1 MSRCLAIVCAYTCV
15 FALAC
20 DKGETTVSP
29 DSAPPEATE
38 PQVAPEPEEAS
49 PALVAQYTGLVH
61 EVYSRDA
68 SRCLEDQM
76 EAEDSRYMRSAYTLT
91 IGVALDGST
100 EHVKADEVHVQ
111 VLNYGGEVLKEG
123 NAEAMGE
130 CLVEAA
136 SDWDFEPLPPSATS
150 FQVKGRVGD

>member
-1 MSRCLAIVCAYTCV
+1 MSRCLAIVCACTCV
-15 FALAC
+15 LALAC
-20 DKGETTVSP
+20 EKGEATVSP
-29 DSAPPEATE
+29 DAAPASEPE
-38 PQVAPEPEEAS
+38 VAPEPEEAS

-61 EVYSRDA
+61 EIYSRDA
-68 SRCLEDQM
+68 ERCLEEQM

-91 IGVALDGST
+91 VGVALDGTT
-100 EHVKADEVHVQ
+100 EGVKADEVHVQ

-136 SDWDFEPLPPSATS
+136 SGWDFEPLPPSATS
-150 FQVKGRVGD
+150 FQVKGGVGD